1 MKIPLNAPDLINRIW
16 LILAIS
22 IPLSYYL
29 YSQNNDW
36 FLASA
41 FVGAVAIIHTE
52 RKADYQAW
60 NDYIVLIAHMLAIV
74 AIFGSVSIGA
84 ILFASGFDLNV
95 GLTAIVILFIA
106 GGAAAVA
113 HNMVQDHFDNIRS
126 KND

>member
-22 IPLSYYL
+22 VPLSYYL

-52 RKADYQAW
+52 GKADYPAW
-60 NDYIVLIAHMLAIV
+60 QDGIVLIAHMLAIV
-74 AIFGSVSIGA
+74 AIFGSVCVGA
-84 ILFASGFDLNV
+84 ILFASNFDLNV
-95 GLTAIVILFIA
+95 GLAAIVILFIA
-106 GGAAAVA
+106 GGAAALA
-113 HNMVQDHFDNIRS
+113 HNMVQDHFNNIRAR
-126 KND
+126 ND

>member
-36 FLASA
+36 FLAST
-41 FVGAVAIIHTE
+41 FVGGVAIIHTE

-60 NDYIVLIAHMLAIV
+60 QDGIVLIAHMLAIV
-74 AIFGSVSIGA
+74 AIFGSVSIGT

-106 GGAAAVA
+106 GGAAALA
-113 HNMVQDHFDNIRS
+113 HNIVQDHYNNIRL
-126 KND
+126 KED